1 MVPLSAAVIG
11 SATPPFHHHVDLRW
25 VLAYSAGIHD
35 TASAVFAPDA
45 VAHPLFPVCLE
56 WPAVLAVRAEGLT
69 RDEAARGVH
78 AAHDLTVH
86 RAIRPG
92 DDLVTVA
99 EVVGAEPGRAGSVMW
114 TRLETVDAAGAPVA
128 TTYQR
133 SVLLGVPFVGEP
145 GPPVRPA
152 PWDPPASG
160 GGPTGPT
167 GPVETVIDVG
177 AQDAHRYTECAR
189 IWNPI
194 HTEWEAAATAGLPFL
209 LLHGTA
215 TLARA
220 VSAVDDLVGDGR
232 RRIGRIAGRFAAPV
246 PMPSALTIRAWAD
259 GRFEVLLPDGSAAL
273 TDGRVHWR
281 VSSP

>member
-1 MVPLSAAVIG
+1 MPLSAAVIG
-11 SATPPFHHHVDLRW
+11 STTPPFHHHVDLRW

-35 TASAVFAPDA
+35 SAPAVFAPDA

-69 RDEAARGVH
+69 GDEAARGVH

-99 EVVGAEPGRAGSVMW
+99 EVVGAGPGRAGSVMW
-114 TRLETVDAAGAPVA
+114 TRLETVDAAGAAVA
-128 TTYQR
+128 TTLQR

-145 GPPVRPA
+145 APVAALAAPPGASPGAA
-152 PWDPPASG
+152 PDEVD
-160 GGPTGPT
+160 
-167 GPVETVIDVG
+167 GPVTTVIDVG
-177 AQDAHRYTECAR
+177 AQDAHVYTECAR

-194 HTEWEAAATAGLPFL
+194 HTEWEAASAAGLPFL

-220 VSAVDDLVGDGR
+220 VSTVDDLVGDGR
-232 RRIGRIAGRFAAPV
+232 RRVARVTGRFAAPV
-246 PMPSALTIRAWAD
+246 PMPGALTIRAWTD
-259 GRFEVLLPDGSAAL
+259 GRFEVLLPDGAVAL
-273 TDGRVHWR
+273 ADGRVHWR